1 MMFSST
7 ALSRIF
13 AVASAPPNITSFAT
27 STLGVTLFETNKTL
41 FETLAGGGPQPRASY
56 STTTHHPSDS
66 ALTANAHL
74 HVQLEP
80 LDGLNEGIFMLSLTR
95 GEAKNA
101 IGRQFLRE
109 LQEAV
114 RNLRQE
120 ASTRCVVVRSTAS
133 GVFCAGADLKE
144 RATMSQQEAAS
155 FVQDL
160 RATFSALAALPMPTV
175 AAVDGYALG
184 GGAELALACDLRV
197 CGALILY
204 IIPLGCL
211 D

>member
-1 MMFSST
+1 
-7 ALSRIF
+7 
-13 AVASAPPNITSFAT
+13 
-27 STLGVTLFETNKTL
+27 
-41 FETLAGGGPQPRASY
+41 
-56 STTTHHPSDS
+56 
-66 ALTANAHL
+66 
-74 HVQLEP
+74 
-80 LDGLNEGIFMLSLTR
+80 MLSLTR

-101 IGRQFLRE
+101 IGKQFLRE

-144 RATMSQQEAAS
+144 RSKMSQQEAS
-155 FVQDL
+155 LFVHDL
-160 RATFSALAALPMPTV
+160 RATFSALAGLPMPTI

-197 CGALILY
+197 CGAL
-204 IIPLGCL
+204 
-211 D
+211 